1 MRLKLLACEVFTRE
15 VCYCIANSPHV
26 VDPEFT
32 KIASHNNSDELRR
45 ILQKKIDEVGSM
57 KGKYDAFL
65 LLYGLCGNATVGLF
79 SHNIKIIIPRA
90 HDCGSLLLGSS
101 QRFKECFGDNLSQ
114 SFCSVGHWERSKVCE
129 SEELFVSWYN
139 KNFEEYK
146 KLYGEDNARYLQKI
160 AESTTLD
167 EKVVYIEIPE
177 TKIPSCSEKVRL
189 KAKNEKRE
197 YSKINGDIRLIRNLI
212 HGNWDDKKFLIMK
225 PNQKTVGIYDWD
237 KVIEAEDAR

>member
-1 MRLKLLACEVFTRE
+1 MRIKLLACEVFTRE

-45 ILQKKIDEVGSM
+45 ILQKKIDKAGSM
-57 KGKYDAFL
+57 QGKYDALL

-79 SHNIKIIIPRA
+79 SHNLKLVIPRV
-90 HDCGSLLLGSS
+90 HDCGSLLLGSG

-114 SFCSVGHWERSKVCE
+114 PFCSVGYWERSEGRELEK
-129 SEELFVSWYN
+129 LFVSLYN
-139 KNFEEYK
+139 KTFEEYK
-146 KLYGEDNARYLQKI
+146 KLYGEDNARYLRKRL
-160 AESTTLD
+160 ESTNLNG
-167 EKVVYIEIPE
+167 KVVYIEIPE
-177 TKIPSCSEKVRL
+177 TKIPGWAEKVRL
-189 KAKNEKRE
+189 KAKKEKRE
-197 YSKINGDIRLIRNLI
+197 YSKITGDIRLIRDLI
-212 HGNWDDKKFLIMK
+212 HGVWDENQFLIMK